1 MTMTDNRTIL
11 RVICTSL
18 NVSGIECE
26 LMRFDSDSSGLARM
40 FYLQTAGNYST
51 NGRFSKYIRR
61 KFPVSFNERQ
71 AGFSESLWT

>member
-18 NVSGIECE
+18 NVSEIGCG

-40 FYLQTAGNYST
+40 FYLQTAGNYNT
-51 NGRFSKYIRR
+51 NGRFSKYIRA
-61 KFPVSFNERQ
+61 KFPVSFNDKPV
-71 AGFSESLWT
+71 FPESLLA